1 MVENTNLGCILF
13 GMGVGMLIMAWFD
26 FKQTS
31 YMIDRFYDEQKALIR
46 KFYGEM
52 QEQSDKFFSIMK
64 TYLPKEEDDG

>member
-1 MVENTNLGCILF
+1 MVENTSLACILF
-13 GMGVGMLIMAWFD
+13 GMGVGMLIMAWID

-31 YMIDRFYDEQKALIR
+31 RMIDMFYDEQKALIR